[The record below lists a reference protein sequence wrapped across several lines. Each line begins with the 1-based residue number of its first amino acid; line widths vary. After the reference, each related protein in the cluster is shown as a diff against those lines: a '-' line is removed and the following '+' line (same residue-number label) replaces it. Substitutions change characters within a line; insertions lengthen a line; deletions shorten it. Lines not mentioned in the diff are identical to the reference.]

1 MSKADTK
8 EHLEHLEDTGS
19 PNSIHEINI
28 DDLDSIEQTKTGK
41 FSWLVSITA
50 AIGGMLFGY
59 DTGIISAVLVC
70 SFYLSPLIAASGTD
84 VGYRSTSTKT
94 SARLLRLRRKNS
106 SPRSPPV
113 VPFWVPSLQDV
124 LLIVTGERLLSMWAV
139 SSSL

>member
-28 DDLDSIEQTKTGK
+28 DDLDSIEQTKAGK

-70 SFYLSPLIAASGTD
+70 PFYLSPLICCL
-84 VGYRSTSTKT
+84 GY
-94 SARLLRLRRKNS
+94 
-106 SPRSPPV
+106 
-113 VPFWVPSLQDV
+113 
-124 LLIVTGERLLSMWAV
+124 
-139 SSSL
+139 